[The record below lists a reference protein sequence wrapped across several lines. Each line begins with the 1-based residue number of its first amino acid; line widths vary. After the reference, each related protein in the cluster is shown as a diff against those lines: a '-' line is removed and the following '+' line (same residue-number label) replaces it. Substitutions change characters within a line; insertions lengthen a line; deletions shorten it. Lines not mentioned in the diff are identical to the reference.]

1 MAYANADYDLTGCVA
16 VITGGNGGIGAAIG
30 SRLAQCGAEA
40 VSWDLQP
47 AAGSRQRHDT
57 VDVTDA
63 MAVDAAAQRLLA
75 RTGRIDFLINNAGYS
90 GPTMPLAD
98 YDVQQWHRII
108 EVNLMGVFHTSRS
121 IVPAMRAAKQGRII
135 NIASLAGKEGTPN
148 ASAYSAAK
156 AGVLALTKSLGKELA
171 DTGVL
176 VNALAPAAVKTTLLE
191 QMTPAHVATMIGKSP
206 MGRLGDVAEVAEM
219 VIWLCSGSCTFST
232 GAIFDLSGG
241 RATY

>member
-1 MAYANADYDLTGCVA
+1 MTYGNADYDLTGCVA
-16 VITGGNGGIGAAIG
+16 VVTGGNGGIGAAIG
-30 SRLAQCGAEA
+30 ARLAQCGAEV
-40 VSWDLQP
+40 VSWDLTR
-47 AAGSRQRHDT
+47 AADSPYRQDV
-57 VDVTDA
+57 VDVADA
-63 MAVDAAAQRLLA
+63 ASVDAATQRLLA

-90 GPTMPLAD
+90 GPTVPLAE
-98 YDVQQWHRII
+98 YDVHQWHRII

-121 IVPAMRAAKQGRII
+121 VVPAMRAARQGRIV

-171 DTGVL
+171 DTGIL
-176 VNALAPAAVKTTLLE
+176 VNALAPAAIKTALLE

-206 MGRLGDVAEVAEM
+206 MARLGNVAEVAEM
-219 VIWLCSGSCTFST
+219 VIWLCSGSCTFNT
-232 GAIFDLSGG
+232 GAVFDLSGG